1 MTDIRKKMDKVSLL
15 FGVHM
20 HQPVDNFG
28 EAVDEAVEKCYKPFF
43 ETMVKYPQFKFSLHC
58 SGWLLEQIK
67 YKYPKVY
74 KNIQKL
80 TDAKT
85 IEWIS
90 AGFYEPVLS
99 SIPSNDR
106 VKQIKKLNN
115 FIKKE
120 FNTKPKGLWLT
131 ERVWESSIVPDIVD
145 SDIEFTLVDDYH
157 FLSSGFNKREM
168 DGYFQTEES
177 GKKLALFPISEAL
190 RYVLPFFS
198 VEDAINSI
206 ENHNTKE
213 NSAAIIFDDAEKFGL
228 WPKTY
233 EWVYEKG
240 WLKEFIEAV
249 LENPNIKTEHF
260 GEYIKNNN
268 SNGLAYL
275 GNTSY
280 FEMGEW
286 SLREE
291 QTLALEALKEQ
302 VGTDYFENRG
312 IAFIKGG
319 IWKNFFIKY
328 EESNNLHKRML
339 YMSKKQHLMKKEYKE
354 YLYKLQTNDV
364 FWHGVFGG
372 LYLPNLRDN
381 AYKYLL
387 NLEKN
392 FSKKKTVYE
401 IEDFDMDGYEELK
414 VLNNSLSLIFS
425 AKNGAQMT
433 EFGSLNSLF
442 NWQNTLTRR
451 KEAYHEKIL
460 NPREKESKKDD
471 KNQISTIHDLDS
483 KLDEK
488 LKDNLIF
495 DWHLK
500 YSFIDHFCETPFD
513 LEDFR
518 KVRFKEIGDFAN
530 QPFNLDKKSR
540 VFSRNGGIYT
550 DKKHDTTLK
559 KSYTFI
565 KNSFSLELSCK
576 SKFDKK
582 CYYGVEFNLHF
593 AHPDKILF
601 NDTLI
606 NDGLNLKELKSLSIV
621 DDFTNQTIKI
631 DSNQKL
637 DMSAYIL
644 KTVSQ
649 SESGFDMV
657 TQQISFILF
666 MPFEKEFDLKL
677 DIEVSDV

>member
-1 MTDIRKKMDKVSLL
+1 MINTRKKMDRVSLL

-20 HQPVDNFG
+20 HQPVDNFD
-28 EAVDEAVEKCYKPFF
+28 EAVDEAVEKCYRPFF
-43 ETMVKYPQFKFSLHC
+43 ETMAKYPQFKFSVHC
-58 SGWLLEQIK
+58 SGWLLEQIREK
-67 YKYPKVY
+67 YTDVY
-74 KNIQKL
+74 ENMQKL
-80 TDAKT
+80 TSEGA

-90 AGFYEPVLS
+90 AGFFEPVLS

-106 VKQIKKLNN
+106 VKQIKKLSR
-115 FIKKE
+115 FIKKD

-131 ERVWESSIVPDIVD
+131 ERVWESSIVPDIAD
-145 SDIEFTLVDDYH
+145 SNIEFVLVDDYH
-157 FLSSGFNKREM
+157 FLSSGYGKKQMN
-168 DGYFQTEES
+168 GYFETEES
-177 GKKLALFPISEAL
+177 AKKLALFPISGAL
-190 RYVLPFFS
+190 RYALPFFNI
-198 VEDAINSI
+198 DNAIRTI
-206 ENHNTKE
+206 EKHSTNK

-228 WPKTY
+228 WPKTH

-249 LENPNIKTEHF
+249 LKNKNIRTEHF
-260 GEYIKNNN
+260 EEYLHKNN

-286 SLREE
+286 SLREQ

-302 VGTDYFENRG
+302 VGSDYFDSTG

-328 EESNNLHKRML
+328 EESNYLHKRML
-339 YMSKKQHLMKKEYKE
+339 YMSKKQHLIKKDYKE
-354 YLYKLQTNDV
+354 DLYKLQTNDV

-381 AYKYLL
+381 AYRYLL
-387 NLEKN
+387 NLEKSFAN
-392 FSKKKTVYE
+392 KKTIYE
-401 IEDFDMDGYEELK
+401 IEDFDMDGFDELK
-414 VLNNSLSLIFS
+414 VLTGSLSLLFS
-425 AKNGAQMT
+425 AKNGAQMV
-433 EFGSLNSLF
+433 EFGSLDSLF
-442 NWQNTLTRR
+442 NWQNTITRR

-460 NPREKESKKDD
+460 NPKDKETKKEDTE
-471 KNQISTIHDLDS
+471 QISTIHNSDS
-483 KLDEK
+483 IADEK
-488 LKDNLIF
+488 LKENLVF

-500 YSFIDHFCETPFD
+500 YSFIDHFCKTSFS

-518 KVRFKEIGDFAN
+518 GVKFKEIGDFAN

-550 DKKHDTTLK
+550 DKKYKTTLK
-559 KSYTFI
+559 KSYIFT
-565 KNSFSLELSCK
+565 KNSFCLEIS
-576 SKFDKK
+576 SQSEFNQK

-593 AHPDKILF
+593 AHPHKILF
-601 NDTLI
+601 NDNLI
-606 NDGLNLKELKSLSIV
+606 NDGLNLKELKSLRIV

-657 TQQISFILF
+657 AQQVSFVLF

-677 DIEVSDV
+677 SIGVSDV